1 MKRGEKE
8 SEGGKNGGGAVKR
21 EGKESAGEKKAT
33 RLAAPSSRMEAE
45 R

>member
-1 MKRGEKE
+1 MKRGGEE

-21 EGKESAGEKKAT
+21 GGKEIAGGKKET